1 MGRIW
6 EFIKEHYVHIAGTY
20 GVDPA
25 IFIGIH
31 VIVTPIFILSVS
43 WLIRNYR
50 SGKDTLLPAI
60 VTIVLYNIA
69 NVFLVVCGKN
79 IPWYIYGII
88 AATTLVTGY
97 FSFVRIMTKMKSS

>member
-31 VIVTPIFILSVS
+31 VVVTPIFILSVS

-60 VTIVLYNIA
+60 VTIILYNIA
-69 NVFLVVCGKN
+69 NVFIVICGKN
-79 IPWYIYGII
+79 IP
-88 AATTLVTGY
+88 LVHLWDHRSNNSRDRL
-97 FSFVRIMTKMKSS
+97 FFLRKNND